1 MHPLALDRQ
10 YSISR
15 HANPVCHV
23 DPPFPSLLPPPLM
36 LCASGTQL
44 VSAHAQEGIS
54 DTDVAIFVSPEFS
67 INYYR

>member
-1 MHPLALDRQ
+1 
-10 YSISR
+10 
-15 HANPVCHV
+15 
-23 DPPFPSLLPPPLM
+23 M